1 MKVVNLFFKSKGAA
15 GLKWSESDETRQEF
29 VDRILTTTRMSSQKG
44 RTQWGQSIP
53 KLWNSIPDF
62 WSIHMKSY
70 RFHNLSILNLTKF
83 QLIQTIVIFIFS
95 IGCLIELKFCEVSR
109 NSFLNRC
116 WKFQLSILKN
126 KKGFIPKKSSSRW
139 RLLSQFSVKVL
150 DRKELTLLVFLVLQ
164 LDTYS

>member
-29 VDRILTTTRMSSQKG
+29 VDRILTTTRTSSQKG

-70 RFHNLSILNLTKF
+70 VSFSQFFYPEPHKISTHS
-83 QLIQTIVIFIFS
+83 VIFIFS

-109 NSFLNRC
+109 NSFSNRY

-126 KKGFIPKKSSSRW
+126 KKSFISKKKFFKPYRP
-139 RLLSQFSVKVL
+139 R
-150 DRKELTLLVFLVLQ
+150 
-164 LDTYS
+164 